1 MKEVELVIKIPEEIY
16 KRILPYRDF
25 PLISNLT
32 SDSLKLTHAVAN
44 GVKLPKGH
52 GRLGD
57 LDKLEKEIDGGV
69 KAGLMIEGYENY
81 SNINDVDDC
90 LECVK
95 YADAI
100 IEADEVES

>member
-1 MKEVELVIKIPEEIY
+1 MRLVIDIPEKDYDKMCRGELVDTILVAIKHGTP
-16 KRILPYRDF
+16 
-25 PLISNLT
+25 
-32 SDSLKLTHAVAN
+32 
-44 GVKLPKGH
+44 LPKGH
-52 GRLGD
+52 GRIGD
-57 LDKLEKEIDGGV
+57 LDKLEKEIDGGI

-100 IEADEVES
+100 IEADKEQEDDNT

>member
-1 MKEVELVIKIPEEIY
+1 MQLVINIDEKIY

-25 PLISNLT
+25 PVIS
-32 SDSLKLTHAVAN
+32 SLANDYSELMHAVAN
-44 GVKLPKGH
+44 GVPIPKGH
-52 GRLGD
+52 GRIGD
-57 LDKLEKEIDGGV
+57 LDKLEKEIDGGI

-100 IEADEVES
+100 IEADRSEES